1 MAKCPNC
8 GYYNKGDTTCSLCD
22 FKMKEVAVKKPY
34 KMPKNSV
41 KRTKQ
46 NADYNKQVKE
56 FLKGKSC
63 AVFPELRATQVHHM
77 AGRIELL
84 LLDQKYWLPVSDK
97 GHIEVENNPKWAKE
111 HGFSVSR
118 LNIK

>member
-1 MAKCPNC
+1 MKCFNC
-8 GYYNKGDTTCSLCD
+8 NYLNKKPGICVICNHQMSV
-22 FKMKEVAVKKPY
+22 EVVKKPY

-46 NADYNKQVKE
+46 NAEYNKQVKE
-56 FLKGKSC
+56 FLKGKAC
-63 AVFPELRATQVHHM
+63 VVFPELRATQVHHA

-97 GHIEVENNPKWAKE
+97 GHVEVENNPKWAKE